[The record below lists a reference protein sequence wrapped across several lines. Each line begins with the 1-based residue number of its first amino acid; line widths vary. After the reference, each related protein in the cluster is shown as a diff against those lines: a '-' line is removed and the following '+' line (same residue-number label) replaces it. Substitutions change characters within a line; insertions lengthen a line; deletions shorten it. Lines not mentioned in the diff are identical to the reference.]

1 MRHARTTSSNVAAT
15 PPHRPRRRTRR
26 RIDRALS
33 AFALCA
39 LAAATALLARAVSTD
54 RTPFATVPTV
64 VSVVDGDTV
73 HVRIGREV
81 ETVRLIG
88 IDTPETKDPRRP
100 VGCFG
105 PEASARTRE
114 LLPKGTVV
122 EVVPDSELRDT
133 YGRLL
138 AYVTRVDDGLFVNL
152 QLAAEGYAEVLS
164 IAPNTAHAAEIRA
177 AVDSARAAGLG
188 LWSACTGH

>member
-1 MRHARTTSSNVAAT
+1 MRHARTPPSLVAAA

>member
-1 MRHARTTSSNVAAT
+1 MRHARTPSSTITAA
-15 PPHRPRRRTRR
+15 PPRRLRRRTRR

-39 LAAATALLARAVSTD
+39 IAASTALTARAISVD
-54 RTPFATVPTV
+54 RTPFAAVPTV

-73 HVRIGREV
+73 HVRIGHKV

-100 VGCFG
+100 VGCYG
-105 PEASARTRE
+105 PEASARTHE

-122 EVVPDSELRDT
+122 EVVPDTELRDT

-138 AYVTRVDDGLFVNL
+138 AYVTRVDDRLFVNL
-152 QLAAEGYAEVLS
+152 QLAAEGYAQVLS
-164 IAPNTAHAAEIRA
+164 IAPNTAHAAEIRT
-177 AVDSARAAGLG
+177 AVDSARTAGLG

>member
-1 MRHARTTSSNVAAT
+1 MRHARTRSSPDTNA
-15 PPHRPRRRTRR
+15 PRRRLRR
-26 RIDRALS
+26 RSRRCVDRALS
-33 AFALCA
+33 TFALCA
-39 LAAATALLARAVSTD
+39 LAAATGLIARAISTD
-54 RTPFATVPTV
+54 HTPFAEVPTV

-73 HVRIGREV
+73 RIRIGHTV

-100 VGCFG
+100 VGCYG

-133 YGRLL
+133 FGRLL
-138 AYVTRVDDGLFVNL
+138 AYVTRVDDGVFVNL
-152 QLAAEGYAEVLS
+152 RLAAEGYAEVLS
-164 IAPNTAHAAEIRA
+164 ITPNTTHAAEIRA